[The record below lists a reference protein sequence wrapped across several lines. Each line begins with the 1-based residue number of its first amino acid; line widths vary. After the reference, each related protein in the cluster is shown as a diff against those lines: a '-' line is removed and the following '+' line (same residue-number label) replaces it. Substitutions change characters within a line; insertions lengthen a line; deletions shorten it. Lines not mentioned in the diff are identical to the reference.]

1 MDYLRVFFCKLD
13 DFKQFQYSQQILF
26 LYYCIYTLGFFQ
38 LKLIHECKL
47 TYSHLT
53 LYSLYSKGRVL
64 GFERAMRN
72 QNPNVSLIQVEGVQ
86 TTKDAQFYL
95 GKRIAYVYRAQREVN
110 GSKIRVIWGRIART
124 HGTNGVVKAR
134 FRKNLPPKVFGASVR
149 VVSINKSVRV
159 RYKVMFINC
168 YIYS

>member
-1 MDYLRVFFCKLD
+1 VESARILIALFFLWTLPLYFFLCCKKHIASEYTE
-13 DFKQFQYSQQILF
+13 FLF
-26 LYYCIYTLGFFQ
+26 YYF
-38 LKLIHECKL
+38 
-47 TYSHLT
+47 
-53 LYSLYSKGRVL
+53 YSLYSKGRVL

-149 VVSINKSVRV
+149 VVSV
-159 RYKVMFINC
+159 
-168 YIYS
+168 

>member
-1 MDYLRVFFCKLD
+1 MGY
-13 DFKQFQYSQQILF
+13 
-26 LYYCIYTLGFFQ
+26 
-38 LKLIHECKL
+38 
-47 TYSHLT
+47 
-53 LYSLYSKGRVL
+53 
-64 GFERAMRN
+64 ERAKRN

-95 GKRIAYVYRAQREVN
+95 GKRVAYVYRAQREIN

-149 VVSINKSVRV
+149 VVSCTNKHKIFPFLTCLPLDALSLQHLKCKINRKRKHCVRMNTKKKEREKEEISLYV
-159 RYKVMFINC
+159 FI
-168 YIYS
+168 

>member
-1 MDYLRVFFCKLD
+1 MGY
-13 DFKQFQYSQQILF
+13 
-26 LYYCIYTLGFFQ
+26 
-38 LKLIHECKL
+38 
-47 TYSHLT
+47 
-53 LYSLYSKGRVL
+53 
-64 GFERAMRN
+64 ERAKRN

-95 GKRIAYVYRAQREVN
+95 GKRVAYVYRAQREVN

-149 VVSINKSVRV
+149 VVSLNILSACI
-159 RYKVMFINC
+159 MTLTPSLFF
-168 YIYS
+168 

>member
-1 MDYLRVFFCKLD
+1 MSGSDR
-13 DFKQFQYSQQILF
+13 
-26 LYYCIYTLGFFQ
+26 
-38 LKLIHECKL
+38 
-47 TYSHLT
+47 
-53 LYSLYSKGRVL
+53 LYSKGRVL
-64 GFERAMRN
+64 GFERAMRT

-95 GKRIAYVYRAQREVN
+95 GKRIAYVYRAQREIN

-149 VVSINKSVRV
+149 IMLYPSNI
-159 RYKVMFINC
+159 
-168 YIYS
+168 

>member
-1 MDYLRVFFCKLD
+1 M
-13 DFKQFQYSQQILF
+13 
-26 LYYCIYTLGFFQ
+26 TN
-38 LKLIHECKL
+38 
-47 TYSHLT
+47 
-53 LYSLYSKGRVL
+53 SLYSKGRVL
-64 GFERAMRN
+64 GFERAMRT

-95 GKRIAYVYRAQREVN
+95 GKRIAYVYRAQREIN

-149 VVSINKSVRV
+149 IVSNLSVCV
-159 RYKVMFINC
+159 LKLL
-168 YIYS
+168 YSYMSSFFFSIDALPFQHLNSFLVCRIF

>member
-1 MDYLRVFFCKLD
+1 M
-13 DFKQFQYSQQILF
+13 
-26 LYYCIYTLGFFQ
+26 
-38 LKLIHECKL
+38 H
-47 TYSHLT
+47 
-53 LYSLYSKGRVL
+53 SLYSKGRVL
-64 GFERAMRN
+64 GFERAKRT

-95 GKRIAYVYRAQREVN
+95 GKRVAYVYRAQREVN

-149 VVSINKSVRV
+149 VVSL
-159 RYKVMFINC
+159 YL
-168 YIYS
+168 

>member
-1 MDYLRVFFCKLD
+1 MWNEEQSTSTFKKRTLPLHF
-13 DFKQFQYSQQILF
+13 DFD
-26 LYYCIYTLGFFQ
+26 
-38 LKLIHECKL
+38 
-47 TYSHLT
+47 
-53 LYSLYSKGRVL
+53 LYSANILYSKGRVL
-64 GFERAMRN
+64 GFERAMRT

-95 GKRIAYVYRAQREVN
+95 GKRIAYVYRAQREIN

-149 VVSINKSVRV
+149 IVSSSSVR
-159 RYKVMFINC
+159 
-168 YIYS
+168 

>member
-1 MDYLRVFFCKLD
+1 
-13 DFKQFQYSQQILF
+13 
-26 LYYCIYTLGFFQ
+26 
-38 LKLIHECKL
+38 
-47 TYSHLT
+47 
-53 LYSLYSKGRVL
+53 L

-149 VVSINKSVRV
+149 IVSICIVFVCVLRV
-159 RYKVMFINC
+159 KLLIVLLCRCSILPTSKLFFLID
-168 YIYS
+168 